1 MNFILSLLKV
11 LGVKML
17 KLHFPD
23 DEQEKEGDRPEL
35 TVPFDEQEF
44 LQGKIP
50 VLGGEAKPR
59 EPIGKFLTCIFIC
72 CRFFLHRVKINV
84 L

>member
-23 DEQEKEGDRPEL
+23 DQPEKEGDRPEL

-59 EPIGKFLTCIFIC
+59 EPIGKFLTCIIYMPQIFSSPSQ
-72 CRFFLHRVKINV
+72 N
-84 L
+84 